1 MEAVATTGV
10 AGGLPPGLSLAA
22 LVAVAA
28 LLRFPTLDAKSF
40 WVDEAV
46 TVKLVRQDFGDMLSS
61 IPHSEST
68 PPVYYVLAWVWAQ
81 VFGVGESGLR
91 SLSALLGTALVP
103 VAYLAGRELA
113 SRRAGLA
120 AAALVAVSPMLVWYS
135 QEARAYALVALLG
148 AVSLF
153 LFLKALTRPTP
164 AVVLGWALVSALAV
178 SSHYFAAFLIVPE
191 AAWLLWRQRSR
202 LAWLGVAI
210 VGATGLALLPLAL
223 EQRGN
228 PDWIEDSGLLGRVA
242 QIPAIFLVGFELPL
256 APALAAVAVALV
268 VVGIAAWGLVR
279 LAPPAE
285 RRGGI
290 LVGALGA
297 IAVAAPTLLAVVGID
312 YVVYKN
318 VIVAVLPLALAVAV
332 GLAVYSR
339 RIGLVAA
346 GALVVLSAAI
356 SIGTLWEPKYHRED
370 WRRAADA
377 IGPVAGSRAVVV
389 TPFDGGL
396 PLELYLAATREEDDR
411 EPLVVDEIDV
421 VAGARR
427 PLGSLDEPSTPRP
440 PSPPPP
446 PAFQVVE
453 RVEGDRFTLVRYRSR
468 AARAVTL
475 EQLRALALDAAPVSV
490 LLQDAASSGGR

>member
-46 TVKLVRQDFGDMLSS
+46 TVRLVRQDFGDMLSS

-256 APALAAVAVALV
+256 APALAAVAVAL
-268 VVGIAAWGLVR
+268 
-279 LAPPAE
+279 
-285 RRGGI
+285 
-290 LVGALGA
+290 GA